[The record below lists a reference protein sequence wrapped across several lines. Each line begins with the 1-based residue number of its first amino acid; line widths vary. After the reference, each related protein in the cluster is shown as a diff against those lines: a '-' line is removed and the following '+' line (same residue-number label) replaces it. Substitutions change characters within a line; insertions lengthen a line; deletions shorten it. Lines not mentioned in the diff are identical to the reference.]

1 MKDYAK
7 FHDKYVARTS
17 RQEMMVYLVIF
28 ILLVAEAIVE
38 KLP

>member
-17 RQEMMVYLVIF
+17 KQEIIVYLVIF
-28 ILLVAEAIVE
+28 LLLVAEAIVE
-38 KLP
+38 KFA